1 MQENRKRLSGPE
13 AERPPPAVGKRRRAP
28 IPRMDVRH
36 SRQRPWKGCWT
47 SCGAATALALK
58 SPEPGGAA
66 EREGAGPPLP
76 SPPLERALEALG
88 ERVTATLAGYALDG
102 APASIPDLIRA
113 ARAEGVRIPYPGID
127 PLPATWGDRAERP
140 ARRLKPPIGRERP
153 WQEKRDPKPRIA
165 VPGQAR
171 VADERVGPTPET
183 AAKLRRDLVARLA
196 QQGRLGGEQVRAA
209 LEIRRVWEAFG
220 RGLFPTVDTTA
231 PIAERRK
238 QALFIDP
245 IDRLTPAEER
255 AWRLRYRPW
264 AREMAVTVAAGAIR
278 TTRLQLIL
286 DVVVDNHGLREVEGW
301 YRMRHGGAI
310 EHIRAALHR
319 YAEIAGWV
327 DEPYPE
333 TRKSAAIRV
342 NETNEMGQE
351 TPDEPDED
359 EKYHL

>member
-1 MQENRKRLSGPE
+1 MASNARPE
-13 AERPPPAVGKRRRAP
+13 AP
-28 IPRMDVRH
+28 I
-36 SRQRPWKGCWT
+36 
-47 SCGAATALALK
+47 
-58 SPEPGGAA
+58 
-66 EREGAGPPLP
+66 
-76 SPPLERALEALG
+76 
-88 ERVTATLAGYALDG
+88 
-102 APASIPDLIRA
+102 
-113 ARAEGVRIPYPGID
+113 
-127 PLPATWGDRAERP
+127 
-140 ARRLKPPIGRERP
+140 
-153 WQEKRDPKPRIA
+153 
-165 VPGQAR
+165 
-171 VADERVGPTPET
+171 ADENIGPTPET
-183 AAKLRRDLVARLA
+183 ASRLRRDLVARLA
-196 QQGRLGGEQVRAA
+196 REGRLGREQVRAA
-209 LEIRRVWEAFG
+209 LEVRRVWEAFG

-238 QALFIDP
+238 QAMFVDP

-342 NETNEMGQE
+342 NEANRIGQE
-351 TPDEPDED
+351 TPGDPDEG
-359 EKYHL
+359 KKNYP